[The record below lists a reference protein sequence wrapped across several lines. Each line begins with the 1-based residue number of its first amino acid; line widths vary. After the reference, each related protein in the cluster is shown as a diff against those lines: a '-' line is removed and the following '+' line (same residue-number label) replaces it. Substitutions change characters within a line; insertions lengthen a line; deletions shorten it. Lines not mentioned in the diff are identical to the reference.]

1 MDAKTLKTIL
11 AAISGIVLD
20 WVGGSRAFK
29 QDISQEAGNGAA
41 LKTDV
46 EYIKRGVDDMRLEQ
60 RAQGLRF
67 DVLSERVTRMMSNDT
82 LALATL
88 VAAYLG
94 VAKGLGLKVKW
105 VNLAAVGIA
114 AVFVLAPDAVRQ
126 KI

>member
-60 RAQGLRF
+60 RAQGQRF